1 MLYGGRWGKGSDAG
15 TRSKVNMTVLLRSL
29 IPILALAWPAQDP
42 QPTGLWGSDPAAILS
57 IIPADCWG
65 FVEIHNLR
73 ALDDKLAKFLEQVG
87 MPPFRVM
94 ELLQTRLNLG
104 PTINYDSGLAVVFL
118 PADSFANMG
127 LKAVLLFPCQNV
139 ESLLSEFPTEKL
151 RSNLWR
157 SELVWGPT
165 FVGRRK
171 NFAVFATSEE
181 AATAVL
187 GSKKSISARI
197 TGPVLEELQHSD
209 VNVWI
214 NARALAS
221 SAAMENTRR
230 KETQAADDRAI
241 FGADSMWATGWNV
254 LDQIESAH
262 VGLHFDAKRIKITSS
277 IRPLEGSSLSKLL
290 AFDPPSGESP
300 LSLLPDQPFILAAA
314 GQATPAQMRTT
325 AAELD
330 KLFDSESI
338 RSGTVPERLMQFRQV
353 LKTLVESIKGT
364 AGALSTQP
372 QSPKGLAAVVGV
384 LKVGDAPAWIANVE
398 QAAGLLGHG
407 FFVNESA
414 KRYFNKISY
423 QSHAD
428 TITGV
433 PVHHL
438 MLDLIEHP
446 PGATEKK
453 LDFGAAL
460 GSAQTRVQIAAVDRQ
475 TIAFCA
481 GDHPRLMAALLS
493 SARGQA
499 RGLDQYAGLAKV
511 KPFLPRMQNMLML
524 FQPEEL
530 IRLGRTLARMQQKI
544 EEFSYQMLGIGTPVG
559 VTVTGGPKMCRI
571 EAVVPIDLAAA
582 LKSALLQTP
591 AGQPDLELAPKEN

>member
-1 MLYGGRWGKGSDAG
+1 
-15 TRSKVNMTVLLRSL
+15 MTVLLRSL
-29 IPILALAWPAQDP
+29 IPILALGWPAQNQ
-42 QPTGLWGSDPAAILS
+42 QPTGLWGSDSAAILS
-57 IIPADCWG
+57 VIPADCWG

-94 ELLQTRLNLG
+94 ELIQTRLKLG

-127 LKAVLLFPCQNV
+127 PKAVLLFPCQNV

-157 SELVWGPT
+157 AELVWGPT
-165 FVGRRK
+165 FVGRRN

-187 GSKKSISARI
+187 GSKKSISAHI
-197 TGPVLEELQHSD
+197 TGPILEELQHSD

-214 NARALAS
+214 NARTLAS
-221 SAAMENTRR
+221 SAAMRNTRR
-230 KETQAADDRAI
+230 KDTRAADDQPI
-241 FGADSMWATGWNV
+241 LGTDSMWASGWHMF
-254 LDQIESAH
+254 DQIESAH

-290 AFDPPSGESP
+290 AFDPPSGES
-300 LSLLPDQPFILAAA
+300 LLALLPDQPFILAAA
-314 GQATPAQMRTT
+314 GQATAAQMRTA

-330 KLFDSESI
+330 KLFSSESI
-338 RSGTVPERLMQFRQV
+338 RSGTVPERLTQFRHL
-353 LKTLVESIKGT
+353 LKTLTESIKG
-364 AGALSTQP
+364 AAWALSTQP
-372 QSPKGLAAVVGV
+372 QSPEGLAAVVGV

-398 QAAGLLGHG
+398 QAAGLLGEG

-428 TITGV
+428 TIAGV

-438 MLDLIEHP
+438 LLNLIEHAP
-446 PGATEKK
+446 EATVKK
-453 LDFGAAL
+453 LDFGAAM
-460 GSAQTRVQIAAVDRQ
+460 GSARNRVQIAAVDGQ

-481 GDHPRLMAALLS
+481 GDHPRVMAALLS

-511 KPFLPRMQNMLML
+511 EPFLPRMRNTLML

-530 IRLGRTLARMQQKI
+530 IRLGRTLARVQQKI
-544 EEFSYQMLGIGTPVG
+544 KEFPYQMPGIGTPIG
-559 VTVTGGPKMCRI
+559 VTVTGGPKLCRI

-591 AGQPDLELAPKEN
+591 AGQPDPNAAPKEN